1 MSNVYYRVDGSTIYY
16 TNESKTGYELR
27 STDSWVSANR
37 AVTIELYNDKFILPA
52 ISSNLF
58 FSAANTSFDNIDK
71 WDTSGVTNM
80 NYMFQSCK
88 TLSSL
93 DLSSFNTSNVT
104 TMTSMFGSCE
114 SLQSLDLSSFDTYK
128 VNSMYGMFR
137 GCGSLTSLNVSSFNT
152 SKVTTMNSMF
162 SNCISLQ
169 SLDLSNFDT
178 YNVTDMADMF
188 AGCTSLQSVD
198 LAGFDTSKV
207 MYTPRM
213 FQGCGNLVTIY
224 AFTDFVVDLVK
235 NSNSMFDNCTNLV
248 GGAGTVFDSTKID
261 KTYAKID
268 GGTADPGYFTFK
280 ANPHG
285 WFECT
290 PYIKENDVW
299 VPVEVYA

>member
-1 MSNVYYRVDGSTIYY
+1 MANVYYRVDGSNIYY
-16 TNESKTGYELR
+16 TNEAKTGYELR
-27 STDSWVSANR
+27 STDSRVSANR

-58 FSAANTSFDNIDK
+58 SSAVNTSFDNIDK
-71 WDTSGVTNM
+71 WDTSEVINM
-80 NYMFQSCK
+80 NYMFQSCR

-128 VNSMYGMFR
+128 VTSMYGMFR

-162 SNCISLQ
+162 STCTSLQ
-169 SLDLSNFDT
+169 SLDLSNFNT
-178 YNVTDMADMF
+178 SNVTDMADMF

-224 AFTDFVVDLVK
+224 ASTDFVVNQVQ
-235 NSNSMFDNCTNLV
+235 NSNSMFNDCTNLV
-248 GGAGTVFDSTKID
+248 GGAGTVFDSSNID

-268 GGTADPGYFTFK
+268 GGTTDPGYFTFR
-280 ANPHG
+280 ASPHG